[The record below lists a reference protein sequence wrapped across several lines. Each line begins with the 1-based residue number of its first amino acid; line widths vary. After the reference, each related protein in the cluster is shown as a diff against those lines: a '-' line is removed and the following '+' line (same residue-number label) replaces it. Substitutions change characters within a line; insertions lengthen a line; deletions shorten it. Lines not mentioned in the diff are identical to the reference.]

1 MANTHLLIPK
11 TSYICLIYFQTVS
24 FLFFKSHGIQIF
36 VLSATF
42 WYGIFLPQH
51 LSAVI
56 QEWGI
61 SLLFKECAELI
72 FFPLPSSIYMP
83 FDLYPAPTGQAVG
96 PSRLRC

>member
-1 MANTHLLIPK
+1 MHYILEWRKLSPEITASPLTLKYVRVNPFQITDLLFMANTHLLIPK

-56 QEWGI
+56 
-61 SLLFKECAELI
+61 KE
-72 FFPLPSSIYMP
+72 
-83 FDLYPAPTGQAVG
+83 
-96 PSRLRC
+96 